1 MLKKLWL
8 PRSGTTSSASLACAM
23 GAPARARSRVRA
35 QRPRARRQTDRCMSR
50 SSRIGFTVARVPGP
64 AAAAVRRLDQ
74 RWWRGWNAAWGTR
87 GPRAV
92 GPGPD
97 VGPRLPGGIPS
108 VLGEDAC
115 ARAGALPPARP
126 MSWLMPASA
135 GEMIRAGGR
144 VWRSGLL
151 LLRHDL
157 HHLELLAV
165 RPRPV
170 HHQLE
175 AAGVHP
181 RELRAH
187 RHLLAAHRVE
197 GVAAVLADARGVA
210 AAGRVPH
217 AGAHVVV

>member
-1 MLKKLWL
+1 
-8 PRSGTTSSASLACAM
+8 
-23 GAPARARSRVRA
+23 
-35 QRPRARRQTDRCMSR
+35 
-50 SSRIGFTVARVPGP
+50 
-64 AAAAVRRLDQ
+64 Q

-87 GPRAV
+87 GPSTPAGAGASGSRGRKKAAGWYHGRCSRGRA
-92 GPGPD
+92 GPD
-97 VGPRLPGGIPS
+97 VGPRLPVGIPS